1 MVMARSHV
9 RVQIAWLALIDL
21 VCLIIGGVAGI
32 IGRLG
37 HGATAI
43 YAFEHLDGWMMFF
56 GSVILANYLAGSY
69 RVQYTFS
76 RFNLLVTWLFSLAFA
91 LFILSITSYAWFMVV
106 LGRGV
111 LLISIVVYS
120 IVSLSLKL
128 LVYRALFRSERF
140 TCRSVIIGCG
150 KTAEL
155 CRRIIEK
162 EFVLP
167 AHKAVAFISVI
178 DEKVELQSGSGF
190 NDGVVIIYAS
200 PDKLEEVVKSLGV
213 DLIILAL
220 DDMSKAN
227 ILYPQLKHLR
237 FVGMEVLSPLHIAE
251 IYSGMTPLEYV
262 DDELLMQVSM
272 ESNLLSIRRIKRISD
287 IIISLLACLL
297 FAPLMLLVALIMKLV
312 EPDSPVL
319 YLQEREGRFG
329 IPFIIYKLRTMRH
342 GAEDDTG
349 PVWAKD
355 DDERVT
361 WFGRILRK
369 TRIDEVPQFFN
380 ILRGDMSLVGPR
392 PERTSMVNKIEE
404 HIPYY
409 RERENVVPGLT
420 GWAQIRYH
428 YGSSIEDAK
437 RKLEYDLY
445 YIKHLSLSLDLQIV
459 LSTLRTVLF
468 GKERS

>member
-21 VCLIIGGVAGI
+21 VCLLIGSLAGI
-32 IGRLG
+32 ICRLG
-37 HGATAI
+37 HGATMV
-43 YAFEHLDGWMMFF
+43 YAFEHIDGWMMFF

-76 RFNLLVTWLFSLAFA
+76 RFNLLVTWLFSLVFA

-120 IVSLSLKL
+120 VVSLSLKMM
-128 LVYRALFRSERF
+128 VYRTLFRSDRF
-140 TCRSVIIGCG
+140 TCRTVIIGCG
-150 KTAEL
+150 KSAEF

-167 AHKAVAFISVI
+167 AHKAVAFIAVLDS
-178 DEKVELQSGSGF
+178 KVELRSGSDF

-200 PDKLEEVVKSLGV
+200 VDKLEEVIKSLGV
-213 DLIILAL
+213 DLVILAL
-220 DDMSKAN
+220 DDMSN
-227 ILYPQLKHLR
+227 VNVLYPQLKHLR
-237 FVGMEVLSPLHIAE
+237 FSGMEVLTPLHIAE
-251 IYSGMTPLEYV
+251 IYSGMTPLEYI
-262 DDELLMQVSM
+262 DEDLLMQVSM
-272 ESNLLSIRRIKRISD
+272 ESRLLSIWRIKRISD
-287 IIISLLACLL
+287 IIISLFACIIS
-297 FAPLMLLVALIMKLV
+297 APLMVLVAIIMKLF
-312 EPDSPVL
+312 EPRSPIM
-319 YLQEREGRFG
+319 YSQEREGRFG
-329 IPFIIYKLRTMRH
+329 VPFTIYKLRTMKH

-349 PVWAKD
+349 PVWAEAD
-355 DDERVT
+355 DL
-361 WFGRILRK
+361 RITRLGSFLRK
-369 TRIDEVPQFFN
+369 TRIDEIPQFFN

-392 PERTSMVNKIEE
+392 PERTAIINKIEE
-404 HIPYY
+404 HIPFY
-409 RERENVVPGLT
+409 RERENVMPGLT

-428 YGSSIEDAK
+428 YGSSIKDAR

-459 LSTLRTVLF
+459 LSTLRIVLF